1 MVPISIWRAAVVVLL
16 ISALGCSQE
25 KLNELVDQG
34 QKKLKEGADQVVE
47 KAQAAVNDTT
57 AQAKEKLQLSGK
69 IEVASATPLAAVACY
84 ARFIPAHDER
94 SAVLQLQ
101 SYRDASAETFPSIFA
116 RATVGAESAARLV
129 GQTIEIQ
136 LFAQA
141 QANGPVWFSSSEAPV
156 HFKVTAA
163 DDQQIS
169 GEFLDGQLQ
178 RTDSPETTAVAG
190 SATGVWLPVP
200 TGAAR

>member
-1 MVPISIWRAAVVVLL
+1 MVPISIWRAALAVLF

-47 KAQAAVNDTT
+47 QAQAAVNDTT

-69 IEVASATPLAAVACY
+69 IEVASATPLAAAACY
-84 ARFIPAHDER
+84 ARFVPAHGER

-101 SYRDASAETFPSIFA
+101 SYRDATAESYPSIFA
-116 RATVGAESAARLV
+116 RAIVSAESAAKLV

-136 LFAQA
+136 LFAQS
-141 QANGPVWFSSSEAPV
+141 QANGPVWFSNSDAPV
-156 HFKVTAA
+156 HFKITAV
-163 DDQQIS
+163 DDQQIV
-169 GEFLDGQLQ
+169 GEFIDGQLQ
-178 RTDSPETTAVAG
+178 RTDSPETTAVTG
-190 SATGVWLPVP
+190 GATGVWLAAQ
-200 TGAAR
+200 TGGA